1 MLSEQTK
8 EIVKQTVPVLEQYG
22 NEITKVFY
30 QRMFEAHP
38 ELLNIFNKS
47 NQKQGKQQTALAQTV
62 LAAAKHID
70 HLEVIVPN
78 VNQIAH
84 KHRALQV
91 KEEHYPIV
99 GEFLLKA
106 IKEVLGDAA
115 TDDIMNAWEEAYGEI
130 AGVFIQMEKSMYE
143 AAAWDDFKSFK
154 IANIEDQGTSMKS
167 FEVEPVDNI
176 KVPEL
181 VAGQYITVRIKP
193 TNDDNLALRHYSIYS
208 VKNDGKIRFAVKREG
223 EGEKK
228 GLVSH
233 DLHDKYSIGDT
244 IELSAPAG
252 DFKVESEKD
261 KTLLLLSS
269 GAGVTPMFAM
279 LEDEAYKGRN
289 VHFVHVNEAEKDVP
303 FKEEV
308 DALNAMN
315 ENVEVT
321 YHLKEKDGYLTSNE
335 LSNWINE
342 DVDIY
347 LCGGITFMDT
357 IFDELEKLN
366 IGQADVHFEPF
377 GPKMSITNV

>member
-167 FEVEPVDNI
+167 FEVEPVNNI
-176 KVPEL
+176 KIPEL

-261 KTLLLLSS
+261 KKLLLLSS

>member
-167 FEVEPVDNI
+167 FEVEPVNNI
-176 KVPEL
+176 KIPEL

-244 IELSAPAG
+244 IELSAPAS

>member
-115 TDDIMNAWEEAYGEI
+115 TDDIMNAWEEAYGVI

-167 FEVEPVDNI
+167 FEVEPVNNI
-176 KVPEL
+176 KIPEL

-252 DFKVESEKD
+252 DFKVESEKG

>member
-1 MLSEQTK
+1 
-8 EIVKQTVPVLEQYG
+8 
-22 NEITKVFY
+22 
-30 QRMFEAHP
+30 
-38 ELLNIFNKS
+38 
-47 NQKQGKQQTALAQTV
+47 
-62 LAAAKHID
+62 
-70 HLEVIVPN
+70 
-78 VNQIAH
+78 
-84 KHRALQV
+84 
-91 KEEHYPIV
+91 
-99 GEFLLKA
+99 
-106 IKEVLGDAA
+106 
-115 TDDIMNAWEEAYGEI
+115 MNAWEEAYGEI

-167 FEVEPVDNI
+167 FEVEPVNNI
-176 KVPEL
+176 KIPEL

-252 DFKVESEKD
+252 DFKVESEKG

>member
-167 FEVEPVDNI
+167 FEVEPVNNI
-176 KVPEL
+176 KIPEL

-252 DFKVESEKD
+252 DFKVESDKD
-261 KTLLLLSS
+261 KKLLLLSS

-289 VHFVHVNEAEKDVP
+289 VHFIHVNEAEKDVP